1 MLDGLVFLCTVQ
13 VTALT
18 VRKSNHM
25 AFLSA
30 AVIACVLI
38 SGPAFPADDSAES
51 SILAPLAEQSLLLD
65 IARAGDRIVA
75 VGDRGHV
82 LISVDDGAS
91 WKQVQVPTRA
101 MLTAVSF
108 FDKNFGFAVG
118 HDGVILRTD
127 DGGQN
132 WQRVHYAPDEERP
145 LFDLLIVGRKHIV
158 AVGAYGYYLE
168 SNDGGQNWSPRD
180 LRPISKDRDEAAI
193 NKSEAED
200 PPDDFHLNAIVAA
213 GPQRWYMAGEA
224 GALYRSNDSGQTWLR
239 LPSPY
244 EGSFS
249 GLLSLT
255 TDTLVV
261 YGLQGRVYRSEDGG
275 SDWQRVDTGTRAILT
290 NGQRLTDGRLVLV
303 GLSGAILVGNNLATR
318 FTLHQQKDRRGVAS
332 VLSTNDGLLLVGEG
346 GVRHVPLAALKGG
359 K

>member
-13 VTALT
+13 VSDLT
-18 VRKSNHM
+18 VKKSNCLFRLCLAM
-25 AFLSA
+25 FACLLFTGPVYSA
-30 AVIACVLI
+30 
-38 SGPAFPADDSAES
+38 DSAEES
-51 SILAPLAEQSLLLD
+51 SILAPLAERSLLLD

-82 LISVDDGAS
+82 LISVDDGAT

-108 FDKNFGFAVG
+108 FDEKFGFAVG
-118 HDGVILRTD
+118 HDAVILRTE
-127 DGGQN
+127 DGGEN
-132 WQRVHYAPDEERP
+132 WKRIHYAPKEERP
-145 LFDLLIVGRKHIV
+145 LFDLLIVGRKHVV

-168 SNDGGQNWSPRD
+168 SNDNGQNWAARELRTLSEPRE
-180 LRPISKDRDEAAI
+180 INAN
-193 NKSEAED
+193 NKSNADD
-200 PPDDFHLNAIVAA
+200 PPDDFHLNEIVAA

-249 GLLSLT
+249 GLISMA

-290 NGQRLTDGRLVLV
+290 NGLRLTDGRLVLV
-303 GLSGAILVGNNLATR
+303 GLSGAILMGNNLATR
-318 FTLHQQKDRRGVAS
+318 FTLHQQKDRRGVSA
-332 VLSTNDGLLLVGEG
+332 VLSGSDALLLVGEG
-346 GVRHVPLAALKGG
+346 GVRRLPLTSLERER
-359 K
+359 